1 MLVDPANGRLAAHL
15 GQRLADYALGNESD
29 PDAAR
34 RARAEAD
41 FQTRRAPDNK
51 EVKALRD
58 EVVTRLQVST
68 E

>member
-1 MLVDPANGRLAAHL
+1 MLVDPANARLAAHL

-58 EVVTRLQVST
+58 EVVLGSQ
-68 E
+68 